1 LTAWTFRAPEKLLDH
16 PVRIDLVGAGGTGSA
31 LADQLASLEATLRQL
46 GHPGFDVTVYDPDRV
61 TASNLGRQRFTQA
74 DLGLHKAIVLVHR
87 INLFYGLNWRADP
100 GRAEDTPRGLASD
113 LLITCVDSAPARV
126 ELASWADRSYHR
138 TLWLDTGN
146 GSLTG
151 QVVLG
156 HLGRNVV
163 DHSEPRLPNVLD
175 LFPELR
181 TIQDDDTP
189 SCSTAQALRKQAL
202 PVNRVAAMIAL
213 DLLYSLFRFGRLE
226 HHGAQF
232 SVDPLR
238 VTPIPI
244 DPNAWELYGYP
255 ATTPAPIAP
264 ARKNRR
270 R

>member
-1 LTAWTFRAPEKLLDH
+1 
-16 PVRIDLVGAGGTGSA
+16 G
-31 LADQLASLEATLRQL
+31 
-46 GHPGFDVTVYDPDRV
+46 
-61 TASNLGRQRFTQA
+61 A

-87 INLFYGLNWRADP
+87 INLFYGVRWQAQP
-100 GRAEDTPRGLASD
+100 ARAEDSPRRGVPD
-113 LLITCVDSAPARV
+113 LLLTCVDSAPARLAV
-126 ELASWADRSYHR
+126 ASWTRTEYSP
-138 TLWLDTGN
+138 TLWLDCGN
-146 GSLTG
+146 GALQG

-156 HLGRNVV
+156 HLGGER
-163 DHSEPRLPNVLD
+163 SALPSRLPNVLD

-181 TIQDDDTP
+181 GMKDDDTP

-202 PVNRVAAMIAL
+202 PVNRVAATIAL

-244 DPNAWELYGYP
+244 DPSAWELYGYRT
-255 ATTPAPIAP
+255 AAPEPVAP
-264 ARKNRR
+264 ARKGRR